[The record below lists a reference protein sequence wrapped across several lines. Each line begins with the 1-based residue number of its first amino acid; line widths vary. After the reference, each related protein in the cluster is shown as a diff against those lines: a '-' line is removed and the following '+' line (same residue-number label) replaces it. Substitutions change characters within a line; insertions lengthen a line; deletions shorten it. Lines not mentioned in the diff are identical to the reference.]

1 MFFKKKQDLN
11 PENVRDALA
20 KVIAPGTGKDL
31 ISLGFVKRIQV
42 SGPKVRI
49 DFEVT
54 DPSYPAPEQL
64 TELCR
69 ESIQRLPGVE
79 FVHISKPKPTATPP
93 NAAPAQ
99 APGKIALPGVQKVV
113 AIASGKGGVGK
124 STVAV
129 NLAVALAASGK
140 RVGLLDADIYGP
152 SLPTMMGVE
161 GRPEN
166 QNGKLIPLERY
177 GVRLMSIGFVVP
189 QDQPVV
195 WRGPMV
201 HGALTQ
207 FMTQVDWGEL
217 DYLLIDMPPGTG
229 DAQLTI
235 SQNAPL
241 TGAIVVTTP
250 QEISLLDARKG
261 LKMFQS
267 VHVPILGIVEN
278 MAGFLTPDGKRHE
291 IFRSG
296 GGAKLAAE
304 AGVPLLGSL
313 PLDATV
319 AEGGDTGTPVVRL
332 APNSPI
338 ASLYNDIALQLTGTA
353 VPEHDFKS
361 LSLNW

>member
-1 MFFKKKQDLN
+1 MFFKKKQELN
-11 PENVRDALA
+11 PQMVRDVLA
-20 KVIAPGTGKDL
+20 QVIAPGSGKDL

-69 ESIQRLPGVE
+69 ESVQKLPGVE
-79 FVHISKPKPTATPP
+79 FVHISKPKPNPTAK
-93 NAAPAQ
+93 AEPAQ
-99 APGKIALPGVQKVV
+99 TAGKLQLPGVRKVI

-124 STVAV
+124 STVAI
-129 NLAVALAASGK
+129 NLAVALAAGGK

-152 SLPTMMGVE
+152 SLPTMMGIS

-166 QNGKLIPLERY
+166 AGGKLVPLERH

-207 FMTQVDWGEL
+207 FMTQVDWGDL

-241 TGAIVVTTP
+241 SGAIVVTTP

-261 LKMFQS
+261 LKMFES

-278 MAGFLTPDGKRHE
+278 MAGFLAPDGSRHE

-296 GGAKLAAE
+296 GGSRLAEE
-304 AGVPLLGSL
+304 ARVPLLGSL
-313 PLDATV
+313 PLDPRV
-319 AEGGDTGTPVVRL
+319 AEGGDLGEPVVQS
-332 APNSPI
+332 SPDSPVAKLFSEI
-338 ASLYNDIALQLTGTA
+338 AKNIAGASRTDS
-353 VPEHDFKS
+353 DFQP